1 MTQFSLGY
9 RTLCEAIG
17 NGESAA
23 DAMQK
28 LAHCA
33 NHSATADIFSGAVSC
48 VLSVFQNIKASGVS
62 LPNFEAQH
70 LNQFMKQPSATMAT
84 TLSANLTLRH
94 KDVDQQLGALC
105 CVVDQHR
112 GNISF
117 NERPA
122 ANVVEKPAE
131 PIKSSGPIE
140 VVVIGMV
147 TRKTTTEI
155 HRNAHGQIES
165 SAQVEWDA

>member
-23 DAMQK
+23 GAMQK

-62 LPNFEAQH
+62 LPTFQAQH
-70 LNQFMKQPSATMAT
+70 LNKFMEQPSATMAT

-94 KDVDQQLGALC
+94 KDV
-105 CVVDQHR
+105 
-112 GNISF
+112 
-117 NERPA
+117 E
-122 ANVVEKPAE
+122 E
-131 PIKSSGPIE
+131 PILGPFDRINRRAPMVGKLR
-140 VVVIGMV
+140 VVVGVHCRRID
-147 TRKTTTEI
+147 
-155 HRNAHGQIES
+155 IEYGA
-165 SAQVEWDA
+165 AQSLESRAEVGG